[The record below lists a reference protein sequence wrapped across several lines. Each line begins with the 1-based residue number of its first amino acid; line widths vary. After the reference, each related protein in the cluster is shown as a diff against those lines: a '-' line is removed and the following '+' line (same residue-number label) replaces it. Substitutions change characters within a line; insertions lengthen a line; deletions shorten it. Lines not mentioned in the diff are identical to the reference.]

1 MKDYLLLKKI
11 TNASG
16 ESLFNMLKDS
26 LEAKHLQVENLV
38 HCKLKWFVEEPE
50 KVLGVDAQGEPLRFF
65 LRTIFNGS
73 LEEPTLKQ
81 ILWFFNE
88 PVCLVKGSSKEPFL
102 NIR

>member
-1 MKDYLLLKKI
+1 MNIY
-11 TNASG
+11 TNACI
-16 ESLFNMLKDS
+16 
-26 LEAKHLQVENLV
+26 HI